1 MLTYAD
7 VCGRM
12 RQRLEVCE
20 RALAKRDSDVTRL
33 REDKARLEAE
43 ADGALNKV
51 RELQAQVRAKDASTR
66 RAELTEE
73 AHAAGIYIY
82 IYMYIYIY
90 ILYICIRIYMYI
102 YIYIYVCISM

>member
-1 MLTYAD
+1 
-7 VCGRM
+7 M

-43 ADGALNKV
+43 ADGALSKV

-73 AHAAGIYIY
+73 AHAAGIYILY
-82 IYMYIYIY
+82 MYMYIYIV
-90 ILYICIRIYMYI
+90 YMYMFMYLCVYTYI
-102 YIYIYVCISM
+102 YI